1 MDSLLLAVEGLSVVE
16 WLRGSRW
23 GYAAVNAA
31 HILGLALLVGAIVPL
46 DLRLAGGWR
55 RVPLE
60 PLAHVLVPVAATG
73 LALAMVTGAA
83 LFSVRATEYASLSLF
98 LVKMAL
104 VAVGGVHALLTHA
117 RGGLESADGATRR
130 RIGLTSLAI
139 WVTVLA
145 CGRLLAFVGD

>member
-104 VAVGGVHALLTHA
+104 VAVGGAHALLTHA
-117 RGGLESADGATRR
+117 RSGLEAADGATRR